1 MGKILEKDEILTLG
15 YGNQTLN
22 GQPYYH
28 NGIDVVGEG
37 YTACH
42 VKAYMAGHV
51 VESGWSNIGYG
62 NYVVI
67 DHENGYLTRYAHLAD
82 PADVNV
88 GDRVEEGQI
97 FGYMRRYR
105 LCFSVFI
112 FILKL

>member
-1 MGKILEKDEILTLG
+1 MGKILEKDEVLTLG
-15 YGNQTLN
+15 FGNQILN

-28 NGIDVVGEG
+28 TGIDVVGEG

-42 VKAYMAGHV
+42 VKAYMSGHV
-51 VESGWSNIGYG
+51 VESGWSDIGYG

-82 PADVNV
+82 PADINV

-97 FGYMRRYR
+97 FGYMGDTGYAFRCS
-105 LCFSVFI
+105 LTF
-112 FILKL
+112 